1 MKQFV
6 VGDVFRGRSHADL
19 INNTL
24 GTRYKSFQ
32 QCSLELKDFDAQD
45 VYAWFIFMDGTTHGY
60 EDGWLWKN
68 LLTDNGNIIREVNID
83 AKNNLYKKRAEF
95 GYRPYRLAFQL
106 DPYEAN
112 NRYCCKFVGA
122 FRLSRFLNLEMTQV
136 EYEKIADEIAIDSIG
151 DSYNEIHLTKQDF
164 IKDSSIYKTEI
175 DKLCFFESTLKKLK
189 TWGINTVADLLEL
202 PDGNCSIA
210 TEIREKLYNFLKDWN

>member
-1 MKQFV
+1 MKRFV
-6 VGDVFRGRSHADL
+6 VGDVFRGKTHADL

-45 VYAWFIFMDGTTHGY
+45 VYAWFIFMDGTTHGH

-68 LLTDNGNIIREVNID
+68 FLTDNGNIIREVNID
-83 AKNNLYKKRAEF
+83 AKENLYKKRAEF

-106 DPYEAN
+106 DPYETN

-122 FRLSRFLNLEMTQV
+122 FRLKRFLNLEMTQV
-136 EYEKIADEIAIDSIG
+136 EYEKIADSVVVNSIE
-151 DSYNEIHLTKQDF
+151 DSYNERHITKENF
-164 IKDSSIYKTEI
+164 IKNSLVYKTSI
-175 DKLCFFESTLKKLK
+175 DNLSFSEVSLTKLK
-189 TWGINTVADLLEL
+189 TWGINTVADLLEI
-202 PDGNCSIA
+202 PAGNGPIA
-210 TEIREKLYNFLKDWN
+210 IEIREKLYRFLKDCN

>member
-1 MKQFV
+1 MKYFT
-6 VGDVFRGRSHADL
+6 VGDVFRGVSHADL

-106 DPYEAN
+106 DPYETN

-151 DSYNEIHLTKQDF
+151 DAYNEIHLTKQDF

-175 DKLCFFESTLKKLK
+175 DKLCFFELTLKKLK